1 MEITDIKIRKINL
14 EGHMKAIVSV
24 TFDQAFVVHEIKVIE
39 LEGKLFA
46 AMPSRKTPQGK
57 FKDIVHPINAQMRDN
72 LQAAIIEKY
81 EQELSIM
88 LAQTDSQ

>member
-1 MEITDIKIRKINL
+1 L
-14 EGHMKAIVSV
+14 
-24 TFDQAFVVHEIKVIE
+24 FV
-39 LEGKLFA
+39 

-57 FKDIVHPINAQMRDN
+57 YMDIVHHINVQMRDN

>member
-1 MEITDIKIRKINL
+1 MEITEIKIRRINL
-14 EGHMKAIVSV
+14 ESQIKAIVSV
-24 TFDQAFVVHEIKVIE
+24 TFDQAFVVHDIKVIE
-39 LEGKLFA
+39 LQDKLIA

-57 FKDIVHPINAQMRDN
+57 YKDIVHPINVQMRDS